1 MTFSP
6 MFLMEILFGV
16 AILGFALWQ
25 VISLSPKRIAAEEAK
40 KQAEQ
45 EKATLEKATLEK
57 ATLEKASG
65 HPEG

>member
-1 MTFSP
+1 MTFNP
-6 MFLMEILFGV
+6 LLLEVFFGI

-45 EKATLEKATLEK
+45 EKAALEKSTLKES
-57 ATLEKASG
+57 SG
-65 HPEG
+65 HTEG